1 MSERYVAVGDIHGDA
16 LRLEALLGKLDLAS
30 RRLVFLGDYVNRG
43 SDSRRVL
50 DVLCDIARS
59 LGDRVVFLAGNHELA
74 LLRYLA
80 DHDLPRFASYGGIA
94 TIRSY
99 GVRSPVGDVAAAFR
113 AAIPT
118 AHINFLEALKPA
130 FEPDGILF
138 SHAGMNPDLP
148 EDRSLATMAGASH
161 PEMFQETVDRPIVCG
176 HYVQR
181 NGVPLVSGQVTC
193 IDTGCGTIDGPLT
206 AVTLPERTF
215 IQA

>member
-1 MSERYVAVGDIHGDA
+1 MSERYVAIGDIHGDA
-16 LRLEALLGKLDLAS
+16 LRLKGLLAKLDLGA
-30 RRLVFLGDYVNRG
+30 RHLIFLGDYVDRG
-43 SDSRRVL
+43 PESRDVL
-50 DVLCDIARS
+50 DLLCGVASS

-118 AHINFLEALKPA
+118 QHINFLESLKASLEVDGVLLSHTGMDPSI
-130 FEPDGILF
+130 PD
-138 SHAGMNPDLP
+138 
-148 EDRSLATMAGASH
+148 DRSMTAMADTSH
-161 PEMFQETVDRPIVCG
+161 PEIFRSSIHQPIICG

-181 NGVPLVSGQVTC
+181 SGIPLIQKQVIC
-193 IDTGCGTIDGPLT
+193 IDTGCGTIGGPLT
-206 AVTLPERTF
+206 ALTLPERTI